1 MSYLYEY
8 EANDVKTDMKIENTR
23 GRKHDLRIFY
33 DDEDISDILVTTTLI
48 NDDEVNNI
56 GGDVWKIE
64 IDEDTNA
71 VITANNNDSFIIW
84 NDQSYD
90 VLKMLAK
97 ALTLMAS
104 VTDVNERD
112 MASEAIWYETFMED
126 DTYYLR
132 F

>member
-8 EANDVKTDMKIENTR
+8 EAKDVKTDMKVENFR
-23 GRKHDLRIFY
+23 GYNYDLRIFY
-33 DDEDISDILVTTTLI
+33 DDEDISDILITTELI
-48 NDDEVNNI
+48 DDDEIDSI

-71 VITANNNDSFIIW
+71 VITANNDDSFIIW
-84 NDQSYD
+84 NDQSYN

-112 MASEAIWYETFMED
+112 MVEEATWYETFIED